1 MNNEILILDP
11 VQAEKDRQIKSE
23 GFQYHRDCI
32 LRALF
37 YLTFSEKFKIVKK
50 VDREI
55 LARFNTYQ
63 GTKAVHTLNYMH
75 KMPSRK
81 KELSKI
87 ELKRIVFASLDRLH
101 PITGI
106 KNKLLGY
113 QSFLRQESAYRKY
126 VCLLQF
132 IDKDYYD

>member
-63 GTKAVHTLNYMH
+63 GTKAVHTLDYMH

-87 ELKRIVFASLDRLH
+87 DDVVLLLRTIGMACEVREYHKERRKKLIRLV
-101 PITGI
+101 
-106 KNKLLGY
+106 K
-113 QSFLRQESAYRKY
+113 
-126 VCLLQF
+126 
-132 IDKDYYD
+132 

>member
-23 GFQYHRDCI
+23 GFQYHRNCI

-63 GTKAVHTLNYMH
+63 GTKTVHTLNYMH

-87 ELKRIVFASLDRLH
+87 DDVVLLLRTIGMACEVREYQKEKRKKLIRLV
-101 PITGI
+101 
-106 KNKLLGY
+106 K
-113 QSFLRQESAYRKY
+113 
-126 VCLLQF
+126 
-132 IDKDYYD
+132 